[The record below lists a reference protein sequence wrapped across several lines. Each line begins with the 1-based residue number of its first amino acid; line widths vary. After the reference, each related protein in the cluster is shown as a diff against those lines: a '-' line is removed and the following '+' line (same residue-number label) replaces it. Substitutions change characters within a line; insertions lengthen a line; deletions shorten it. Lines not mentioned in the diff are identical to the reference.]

1 MAMPRNIGIVDTM
14 IGFPAEDFK
23 MYDFIREQ
31 LKDPSAEFDFP
42 VEYMFKNVPK
52 ELYGS
57 ADPIAVT
64 LHEMDRFGVEI
75 GLIGVG
81 GEGRRAAP
89 KGHPHRFLA
98 PGSLDPHT
106 GLQATP

>member
-57 ADPIAVT
+57 ADPTGVT
-64 LHEMDRFGVEI
+64 LPGIDLFGVEI
-75 GLIGVG
+75 GPTGGG
-81 GEGRRAAP
+81 GEVSRSVLKGSPGRVVAP
-89 KGHPHRFLA
+89 CSVRSHM
-98 PGSLDPHT
+98 
-106 GLQATP
+106 